1 MMRLSELSD
10 FLAAQPVESATV
22 LQDVWKMV
30 RQQHGEDGALED
42 DFSIIEFR
50 FS

>member
-10 FLAAQPVESATV
+10 FLAAQPVDSTTA
-22 LQDVWKMV
+22 LQDVWKKV
-30 RQQHGEDGALED
+30 RQEHGEDGALED

-50 FS
+50 FT